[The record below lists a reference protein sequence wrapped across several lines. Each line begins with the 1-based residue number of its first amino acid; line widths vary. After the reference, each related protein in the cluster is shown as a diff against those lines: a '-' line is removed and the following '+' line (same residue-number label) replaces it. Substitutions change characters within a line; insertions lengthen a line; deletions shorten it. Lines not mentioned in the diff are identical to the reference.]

1 MTIAHHFDLHGIL
14 DPFTLLKVNQALR
27 EMDCDKE
34 LEIIYAGQQIPPEL
48 FKVLPSDQYK
58 IIRQE
63 YDHQIGHCQL
73 ILRKTALPA
82 PDPQLPSSNCDYPP
96 PSEP

>member
-1 MTIAHHFDLHGIL
+1 MTIAHHFDLHGIF

-27 EMDCDKE
+27 EMDCDEE
-34 LEIIYAGQQIPPEL
+34 LEIIYTGQQIPPEL

-63 YDHQIGHCQL
+63 YDHSEGHCQL
-73 ILRKTALPA
+73 VLRKTALT
-82 PDPQLPSSNCDYPP
+82 DLR
-96 PSEP
+96 